1 MSGMNVEWAGMD
13 KFRALIAT
21 APERVTLAS
30 GAAIYEEGNAIMAVS
45 RHLVPVETGTL
56 RASGFVD
63 MPHVE
68 GMTVSVE
75 LGYGGAASA
84 YAMIQ
89 HERMDYRHRVGQAKY
104 LEQPFLEAQ
113 RGMEIRLGR
122 SVAKALA

>member
-1 MSGMNVEWAGMD
+1 MNVEWAGME
-13 KFRALIAT
+13 KFRALIAA
-21 APERVTLAS
+21 APERVLGAS
-30 GAAIYEEGNAIMAVS
+30 ASAIYEEANAIMAVS

-56 RASGFVD
+56 RASGYVD
-63 MPHVE
+63 APEVS
-68 GMTVSVE
+68 GLGVSVE

-122 SVAKALA
+122 AVAKVLA